1 MFDVCNICN
10 LLQARLSE
18 PGLTYLLT
26 LLSRIP
32 EILGEGVMF
41 GSGVVPR
48 GVFSCLQAGGGRV
61 VTEEVGTVILCHVIL
76 YLMFYSGV
84 DVLGEQGASRAGL
97 ADHQLQTVCQQTG
110 TATRLCHDMSQVVL
124 CHVQSLSSHSL

>member
-1 MFDVCNICN
+1 MQYLY

-61 VTEEVGTVILCHVIL
+61 VTEEVGTLV
-76 YLMFYSGV
+76 
-84 DVLGEQGASRAGL
+84 
-97 ADHQLQTVCQQTG
+97 
-110 TATRLCHDMSQVVL
+110 
-124 CHVQSLSSHSL
+124 

>member
-1 MFDVCNICN
+1 MFHVCNICN

-84 DVLGEQGASRAGL
+84 DVLG
-97 ADHQLQTVCQQTG
+97 
-110 TATRLCHDMSQVVL
+110 
-124 CHVQSLSSHSL
+124 

>member
-76 YLMFYSGV
+76 YLIELETNIREVS
-84 DVLGEQGASRAGL
+84 QSRRKPRQYL
-97 ADHQLQTVCQQTG
+97 F
-110 TATRLCHDMSQVVL
+110 SIE
-124 CHVQSLSSHSL
+124 S

>member
-61 VTEEVGTVILCHVIL
+61 VTEEVGTLIHIVSCHIV
-76 YLMFYSGV
+76 SN
-84 DVLGEQGASRAGL
+84 VLLRCGCPGL
-97 ADHQLQTVCQQTG
+97 AG
-110 TATRLCHDMSQVVL
+110 
-124 CHVQSLSSHSL
+124 SLRSWSG

>member
-61 VTEEVGTVILCHVIL
+61 VTEEVGAVILCHVIL
-76 YLMFYSGV
+76 YLIEVETNIRQVS
-84 DVLGEQGASRAGL
+84 QSRRKPR
-97 ADHQLQTVCQQTG
+97 HYQF
-110 TATRLCHDMSQVVL
+110 SIE
-124 CHVQSLSSHSL
+124 S

>member
-61 VTEEVGTVILCHVIL
+61 VTEEVGAVTLCHVIL
-76 YLMFYSGV
+76 YRIELETNIREKEKAPSV
-84 DVLGEQGASRAGL
+84 PV
-97 ADHQLQTVCQQTG
+97 
-110 TATRLCHDMSQVVL
+110 
-124 CHVQSLSSHSL
+124 

>member
-61 VTEEVGTVILCHVIL
+61 VTEEVGTVILGHAIL
-76 YLMFYSGV
+76 YLIELETNIREVS
-84 DVLGEQGASRAGL
+84 QSRRKPRQYL
-97 ADHQLQTVCQQTG
+97 F
-110 TATRLCHDMSQVVL
+110 SIE
-124 CHVQSLSSHSL
+124 S

>member
-1 MFDVCNICN
+1 MFDVCNICT

-61 VTEEVGTVILCHVIL
+61 VTEEVGTVILGHAIL
-76 YLMFYSGV
+76 YLIELETNIREVS
-84 DVLGEQGASRAGL
+84 QSRRKPRQYL
-97 ADHQLQTVCQQTG
+97 F
-110 TATRLCHDMSQVVL
+110 SIE
-124 CHVQSLSSHSL
+124 S

>member
-61 VTEEVGTVILCHVIL
+61 VTEEVGAVILCHVIIEL
-76 YLMFYSGV
+76 ETNIREVSQSRRKPRQYLFSI
-84 DVLGEQGASRAGL
+84 ES
-97 ADHQLQTVCQQTG
+97 
-110 TATRLCHDMSQVVL
+110 
-124 CHVQSLSSHSL
+124 